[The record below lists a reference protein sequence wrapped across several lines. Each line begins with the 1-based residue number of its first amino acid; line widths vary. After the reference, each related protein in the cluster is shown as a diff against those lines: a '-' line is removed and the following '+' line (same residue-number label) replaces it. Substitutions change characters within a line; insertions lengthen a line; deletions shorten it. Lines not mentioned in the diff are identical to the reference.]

1 MIIELY
7 PNVEKFGLEHSDDY
21 VMFVACTEEQATIF
35 ATIDWIISN
44 QIIAKF
50 DVNSLEGFIDRDI
63 SNDGIGAAYGV
74 VSELLST
81 MEQANA

>member
-7 PNVEKFGLEHSDDY
+7 PNVKKFGLEHSDDY

-35 ATIDWIISN
+35 STIEWIN
-44 QIIAKF
+44 LVPFK
-50 DVNSLEGFIDRDI
+50 DGGVGFIDCDI

-74 VSELLST
+74 VSELLSI
-81 MEQANA
+81 MEQASA

>member
-21 VMFVACTEEQATIF
+21 VMFISCTEEQATVF
-35 ATIDWIISN
+35 STIEWLSLV
-44 QIIAKF
+44 QIE
-50 DVNSLEGFIDRDI
+50 DGGVGFIDRDI

-74 VSELLST
+74 VSELLSI
-81 MEQANA
+81 MERASA

>member
-35 ATIDWIISN
+35 STIEWIN
-44 QIIAKF
+44 LVPFK
-50 DVNSLEGFIDRDI
+50 DGGVGFIDRDI
-63 SNDGIGAAYGV
+63 SNDGIGAAYSV
-74 VSELLST
+74 VSELLSI
-81 MEQANA
+81 MEQASA